1 MVSHTHVG
9 ENMPVIDAKTRVC
22 ALFGHPVGH
31 SLSPAMHN
39 AAFEE
44 LGLPFVYVAHDVQP
58 GCVARALDGVRVM
71 GYRGLSV
78 TIPHKVEAMQGVDRV
93 DPTAQGIGCINTV
106 VNEDG
111 QLIGYNSD
119 GRGALNAL
127 RDAGVDPQSKRV
139 LMLGSG
145 GAARAIAITLVC
157 EAPPERLGIL
167 GVQLDELDRLV
178 ADARG
183 RGTSAVEGGELND
196 RSLADEIASA
206 DVLLHCS
213 PIGMHPNEDAS
224 LVPLGLLRPELA
236 VFDAVYNP
244 RRTKLL
250 QDAAAA
256 GCRTIEGIEM
266 FLGQAYVQFELWTG
280 HPAPRK
286 VMRQVVEAKL

>member
-1 MVSHTHVG
+1 MRT
-9 ENMPVIDAKTRVC
+9 IDAKTKVC
-22 ALFGHPVGH
+22 AVFGHPVGH

-39 AAFEE
+39 AAFDQ
-44 LGLPFVYVAHDVQP
+44 LGLPYVYVAHDVQP

-93 DPTAQGIGCINTV
+93 DPTARSIGCINTV

-111 QLIGYNSD
+111 HLVGYNSD

-127 RDAGVDPQSKRV
+127 RDAGVDPRGKRV
-139 LMLGSG
+139 LVLGSG
-145 GAARAIAITLVC
+145 GAARAITMTLVV
-157 EAPPERLGIL
+157 EAAPARLDIL

-178 ADARG
+178 NDVRQCG
-183 RGTSAVEGGELND
+183 NSVVEGKALDD
-196 RSLADEIASA
+196 RSLEESLATA

-213 PIGMHPNEDAS
+213 PVGMHPNEQAS
-224 LVPLGLLRPELA
+224 LVRPDWFRPELA

-244 RRTKLL
+244 RRTRLL

-256 GCRTIEGIEM
+256 GCLTIEGIEM

-280 HPAPRK
+280 HPAPRE
-286 VMRQVVEAKL
+286 VMRRVVEANL